1 MIRYLPSII
10 LLFLSFSSWSGELK
24 VTVENIKREGV
35 LYMAVYDDKDVFE
48 SDRGESSEQRP
59 GIVGGLIM
67 AVEAGRTE
75 GVIELREGTYAIG
88 FYIDKNQNEKI
99 DTNFLGIPKEQ
110 FGFSNDVMG
119 KFGPPSFEAASFV
132 HKDETELTMRAR

>member
-1 MIRYLPSII
+1 MIRYLPSF
-10 LLFLSFSSWSGELK
+10 LLFLSFASWSGELK

-35 LYMAVYDDKDVFE
+35 LYMAVYDDKDAFE
-48 SDRGESSEQRP
+48 SDRGENSEQRP
-59 GIVGGLIM
+59 GIVGGLIK
-67 AVEAGRTE
+67 AVEAGRAE

>member
-1 MIRYLPSII
+1 MIRYLPSF
-10 LLFLSFSSWSGELK
+10 LLFLSFASWSGELK

-48 SDRGESSEQRP
+48 SDRGDNSEQRP
-59 GIVGGLIM
+59 GIVAGLIK

>member
-1 MIRYLPSII
+1 
-10 LLFLSFSSWSGELK
+10 
-24 VTVENIKREGV
+24 
-35 LYMAVYDDKDVFE
+35 MAVYDDKDVFE
-48 SDRGESSEQRP
+48 SDRGDNSGQRP
-59 GIVGGLIM
+59 GIVGGLIK

>member
-1 MIRYLPSII
+1 MIRYLPSI
-10 LLFLSFSSWSGELK
+10 LLFLSFASWSGELK

-48 SDRGESSEQRP
+48 SDRGDNSEQRP
-59 GIVGGLIM
+59 GIVGGLVK
-67 AVEAGRTE
+67 AVEGGRAE

>member
-1 MIRYLPSII
+1 MIRYLPSI
-10 LLFLSFSSWSGELK
+10 LLFLSFASWSGELK

-48 SDRGESSEQRP
+48 SDRGEKSEQRP
-59 GIVGGLIM
+59 GIVGGLIK
-67 AVEAGRTE
+67 AVEAGRAE

>member
-1 MIRYLPSII
+1 MIRYLPLI
-10 LLFLSFSSWSGELK
+10 LLFLSFASWSGELK
-24 VTVENIKREGV
+24 VTVENIKR
-35 LYMAVYDDKDVFE
+35 DVFE
-48 SDRGESSEQRP
+48 SDRGENSEQRP
-59 GIVGGLIM
+59 GIVGGLIK

>member
-1 MIRYLPSII
+1 MIRYLPSI

-48 SDRGESSEQRP
+48 SDRGDNSEQRP
-59 GIVGGLIM
+59 GIVGGLIK

>member
-1 MIRYLPSII
+1 MIRYLPSI
-10 LLFLSFSSWSGELK
+10 LLCFSFASWSGELK

-48 SDRGESSEQRP
+48 SDRGENSEQRP
-59 GIVGGLIM
+59 GIVGGLIK

-88 FYIDKNQNEKI
+88 FYIDKNQNEKS
-99 DTNFLGIPKEQ
+99 DTNFLGMPKEQ
-110 FGFSNDVMG
+110 LGVSNDGMG
-119 KFGPPSFEAASFV
+119 KCGPPAFEAASFV

>member
-1 MIRYLPSII
+1 MIRYLPSIF

-48 SDRGESSEQRP
+48 SDRGENSEQRP

>member
-1 MIRYLPSII
+1 MIRYLPLF
-10 LLFLSFSSWSGELK
+10 LLFLSFASWSGELK

-48 SDRGESSEQRP
+48 SDRGENSEQRS
-59 GIVGGLIM
+59 GIVGGLIK

>member
-1 MIRYLPSII
+1 MIRYLPSF
-10 LLFLSFSSWSGELK
+10 LLFLSFASWSGELK

-48 SDRGESSEQRP
+48 SDRGENSEQRP
-59 GIVGGLIM
+59 GIAGGLIK